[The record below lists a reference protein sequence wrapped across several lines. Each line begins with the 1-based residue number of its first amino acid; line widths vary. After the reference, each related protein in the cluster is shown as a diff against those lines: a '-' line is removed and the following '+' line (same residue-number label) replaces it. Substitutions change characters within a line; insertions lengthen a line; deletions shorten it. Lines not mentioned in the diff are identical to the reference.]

1 MNINIVK
8 EELQKNIGREVE
20 VKIYGMRNKTDTII
34 GKIEKLY
41 PKLFIVSNNRE
52 TRSINYADVITKE
65 TVIKYL
71 WFCLKKTSLWYKI

>member
-1 MNINIVK
+1 MNIDIVK
-8 EELQKNIGREVE
+8 EELQKNIGRDVE

-65 TVIKYL
+65 AVIKYL
-71 WFCLKKTSLWYKI
+71 